1 MIALLPAA
9 VVCLVPVGLPGW
21 GRVWKGR
28 VWKICL
34 EGAEL
39 IYLWSLAYGVG
50 VGGGP
55 WGARDSWPRRGKG
68 LGRAL
73 QTKDEVPLVGGK
85 ERRAKG
91 RP

>member
-1 MIALLPAA
+1 MCGFCARLAGTLGRRVIALLLAA

-50 VGGGP
+50 VGG
-55 WGARDSWPRRGKG
+55 S
-68 LGRAL
+68 LGS
-73 QTKDEVPLVGGK
+73 T
-85 ERRAKG
+85 
-91 RP
+91 